1 MNEQITEHVEYEKG
15 YLKGFH
21 DGRKWQQED
30 VHENKH
36 MDELI
41 TRWSNFVDKH
51 VPDDSPPTEQWK
63 IMQSAWET
71 YNGLPFSEEQWREL
85 VSMNLLDLTD
95 SIIEKKT
102 TIVQALATLEALTQ
116 WITTIKGKTP
126 PSKKG
131 S

>member
-1 MNEQITEHVEYEKG
+1 MNEQITEHIEYEKG

-21 DGRKWQQED
+21 DGRKWQQEE

-41 TRWSNFVDKH
+41 DRWHKFVDKH
-51 VPDDSPPTEQWK
+51 VPDSASPTEQWQ

-71 YNGLPFSEEQWREL
+71 YNGLPFTEEQWREL

-95 SIIEKKT
+95 SLIGKQLT
-102 TIVQALATLEALTQ
+102 LTQTLATLEALTQ
-116 WITTIKGKTP
+116 WIITIKGKTP
-126 PSKKG
+126 QNQKG

>member
-1 MNEQITEHVEYEKG
+1 MSEQITEHIEYEKG

-21 DGRKWQQED
+21 DGRKWQQEE

-41 TRWSNFVDKH
+41 QRWHKFVDKH
-51 VPDDSPPTEQWK
+51 VPDSASPDEQWQ

-95 SIIEKKT
+95 SLIGKQLT
-102 TIVQALATLEALTQ
+102 LTQTLATLEALTQ
-116 WITTIKGKTP
+116 WIITIKGKTP
-126 PSKKG
+126 QNQKG

>member
-1 MNEQITEHVEYEKG
+1 MTEQIIEHVEYEKG

-36 MDELI
+36 INELI
-41 TRWSNFVDKH
+41 SRWNNFVDKH
-51 VPDDSPPTEQWK
+51 VPDNASPTEQWE

-71 YNGLPFSEEQWREL
+71 YNGLPFTEEQWREL

-95 SIIEKKT
+95 SIIEKKA
-102 TIVQALATLEALTQ
+102 TIVQTLATLEALTQ
-116 WITTIKGKTP
+116 WITAIKGKTP
-126 PSKKG
+126 PAKKG